1 MPVIAVIN
9 RKGGSGKS
17 TLATHLAAWLSQ
29 QGRAVM
35 LGDVD
40 RQQSTRAWLKRRDT
54 ALPAIVPWAL
64 DQKNVLKVPTGV
76 THVVLDTPGGMHG
89 FELAKV
95 VMSADAVIMPVCH
108 SMFDRES
115 AAACYAELQT
125 LPRVAAGRC
134 KLGVVGMRLDART
147 KAADALRAWA
157 KALDVPFLGVL
168 REAQQYVKSLD
179 SGLTMFDLPA
189 NAHAAD
195 LLQWDP
201 ILEWLGPIM
210 KVPHV
215 RSTAVAE
222 PTPVAVAPAEESGQ
236 RMNATRATSLMP
248 AQGGLVHGNL
258 YAFTLP
264 VLRATADVPA
274 DTRPTPSP
282 QSAGAPQFLLHR

>member
-29 QGRAVM
+29 QGLAVM

-40 RQQSTRAWLKRRDT
+40 RQQSTRAWLKRRHST
-54 ALPAIVPWAL
+54 LPAIVPWAL
-64 DQKNVLKVPTGV
+64 DQKNVLKVPPGV

-125 LPRVAAGRC
+125 LPRVASGRC

-147 KAADALRAWA
+147 KAAEALREWA
-157 KALDVPFLGVL
+157 AGLNVPVLGVL
-168 REAQQYVKSLD
+168 REAQQYVRSLD
-179 SGLTMFDLPA
+179 TGLTLFDVSG

-201 ILEWLGPIM
+201 ILEWLSPIM
-210 KVPHV
+210 KVPYV
-215 RSTAVAE
+215 SRG
-222 PTPVAVAPAEESGQ
+222 PTTQPAPAVVTPEEGT
-236 RMNATRATSLMP
+236 RMNATRAASLMP
-248 AQGGLVHGNL
+248 AQEGLVHGNL
-258 YAFTLP
+258 YAFTRP
-264 VLRATADVPA
+264 GTRHTADTPA
-274 DTRPTPSP
+274 GTHPTPAP
-282 QSAGAPQFLLHR
+282 QGVGAPQFLLRH

>member
-1 MPVIAVIN
+1 M
-9 RKGGSGKS
+9 
-17 TLATHLAAWLSQ
+17 
-29 QGRAVM
+29 
-35 LGDVD
+35 
-40 RQQSTRAWLKRRDT
+40 
-54 ALPAIVPWAL
+54 
-64 DQKNVLKVPTGV
+64 KVPPGV

-125 LPRVAAGRC
+125 LPRVASGRC

-147 KAADALRAWA
+147 KAAEAMREWA
-157 KALDVPFLGVL
+157 KTLDVPFLGVL

-179 SGLTMFDLPA
+179 SGLTMFDLPG

-201 ILEWLGPIM
+201 ILEWLSPIM

-215 RSTAVAE
+215 SRAAAAE
-222 PTPVAVAPAEESGQ
+222 PAPITVAPAQEDGQ
-236 RMNATRATSLMP
+236 RMNATRAASLMP
-248 AQGGLVHGNL
+248 AQEGLVHGNL
-258 YAFTLP
+258 YAFTRP
-264 VLRATADVPA
+264 GLRTPADAPT

-282 QSAGAPQFLLHR
+282 QGAGAPQFLLRH